1 MLGGRN
7 FIKGMQNFDLDN
19 MDFWKFS
26 NSTAS
31 LPVNVPHTNLKRMVL
46 VPML

>member
-1 MLGGRN
+1 MLGGRD
-7 FIKGMQNFDLDN
+7 FIKGMQNFDPDN

-31 LPVNVPHTNLKRMVL
+31 FPVMVPLHNLKRMVL
-46 VPML
+46 VLML